1 MPLDRTILNLGGI
14 SFVLFDVSLQN
25 KILHYKR
32 TVTPRSAAS
41 DQGLHCLPKSPVKR
55 CLWTDPL
62 DKIIRKLRGSKFVLF
77 TCKFTK
83 VPVLWQTVLTLNRQ
97 TVLRLSDQDL
107 HC

>member
-41 DQGLHCLPKSPVKR
+41 DQGLHYLPKSQKM
-55 CLWTDPL
+55 PL
-62 DKIIRKLRGSKFVLF
+62 DRSIGQNHSKVKGLQVCFIYM
-77 TCKFTK
+77 
-83 VPVLWQTVLTLNRQ
+83 
-97 TVLRLSDQDL
+97 
-107 HC
+107 